1 MLETEWPIVP
11 AVSRTCSTTR
21 LITLR
26 LVLLDAV
33 LLRAAAGR
41 FAVAILREE
50 DRLLLRLLVLLRFF
64 PREEALRL
72 LAPRRDELRRLVPD
86 ERFLDEDFD
95 LPRDFE
101 PLREDDLFFA
111 AIRFLLVRTC
121 GGGKRRSVGND
132 VA

>member
-1 MLETEWPIVP
+1 MMLETEWPIEP

-26 LVLLDAV
+26 DAV
-33 LLRAAAGR
+33 LLRAAGR
-41 FAVAILREE
+41 FADAVLREA
-50 DRLLLRLLVLLRFF
+50 DRLLLRLLVLLRFLL
-64 PREEALRL
+64 ALR
-72 LAPRRDELRRLVPD
+72 RDALRRLEPD
-86 ERFLDEDFD
+86 ARFLDADFFF
-95 LPRDFE
+95 PRDFE

-121 GGGKRRSVGND
+121 GGGTRRSVGNG

>member
-1 MLETEWPIVP
+1 MMLETEWPIEP

-26 LVLLDAV
+26 LAA
-33 LLRAAAGR
+33 LLRAAGR
-41 FAVAILREE
+41 FADAVLREA

-64 PREEALRL
+64 PREEELRL
-72 LAPRRDELRRLVPD
+72 LARRDELRRLELD
-86 ERFLDEDFD
+86 ERFLDADFD

-121 GGGKRRSVGND
+121 GRGTRRSVGNG

>member
-1 MLETEWPIVP
+1 MLETEWPIEP

-26 LVLLDAV
+26 LALLDAV
-33 LLRAAAGR
+33 LLRAAGR
-41 FAVAILREE
+41 FADAVLREA

-64 PREEALRL
+64 PREEELRL
-72 LAPRRDELRRLVPD
+72 LARRRDELRRLELD
-86 ERFLDEDFD
+86 ERFLDADFD

-121 GGGKRRSVGND
+121 GGGTRRSVGNG

>member
-1 MLETEWPIVP
+1 MMLETEWPIEP

-26 LVLLDAV
+26 LAA
-33 LLRAAAGR
+33 LLRAAGR
-41 FAVAILREE
+41 FADAVLREA

-64 PREEALRL
+64 PREEELRL
-72 LAPRRDELRRLVPD
+72 LAPRHVELRRLQLD
-86 ERFLDEDFD
+86 ERFLDADFD

-121 GGGKRRSVGND
+121 GSGTRRSVGNG

>member
-1 MLETEWPIVP
+1 MMLETEWPIEP

-26 LVLLDAV
+26 VVLLAAV
-33 LLRAAAGR
+33 LLRAAGR
-41 FAVAILREE
+41 FAFLREA

-64 PREEALRL
+64 PREE
-72 LAPRRDELRRLVPD
+72 ELRRLEPD
-86 ERFLDEDFD
+86 ERFLDADFD

-121 GGGKRRSVGND
+121 GGGKRRSVGNG

>member
-1 MLETEWPIVP
+1 MMLETEWPIEP

-26 LVLLDAV
+26 PVLLDAV
-33 LLRAAAGR
+33 FLRAAGR
-41 FAVAILREE
+41 FADAVLREA
-50 DRLLLRLLVLLRFF
+50 DRLLLRLLVLLRF
-64 PREEALRL
+64 L
-72 LAPRRDELRRLVPD
+72 LAPRRDALRRLEPD
-86 ERFLDEDFD
+86 DRFLDEDFD

-121 GGGKRRSVGND
+121 GDGTRRSVGNG

>member
-1 MLETEWPIVP
+1 MMLETEWPIEP

-26 LVLLDAV
+26 LAA
-33 LLRAAAGR
+33 LLRAAGR
-41 FAVAILREE
+41 FADAVLREA

-64 PREEALRL
+64 PREEELRL
-72 LAPRRDELRRLVPD
+72 LARRDELRRLELD
-86 ERFLDEDFD
+86 ERFLDADFD

-121 GGGKRRSVGND
+121 GGGTRRSVGNG

>member
-1 MLETEWPIVP
+1 MMLETEWPIEP

-26 LVLLDAV
+26 LALLDAV
-33 LLRAAAGR
+33 LLRAAGR
-41 FAVAILREE
+41 FADAVLREA

-72 LAPRRDELRRLVPD
+72 LARRRDEPD
-86 ERFLDEDFD
+86 ERFLDADFF

-121 GGGKRRSVGND
+121 GGGTRRSVGNG

>member
-1 MLETEWPIVP
+1 MLETEWPIEP

-26 LVLLDAV
+26 LAV
-33 LLRAAAGR
+33 LLRAAGR
-41 FAVAILREE
+41 FADAVLREA
-50 DRLLLRLLVLLRFF
+50 DRLLLRLLALLRFF
-64 PREEALRL
+64 PREE
-72 LAPRRDELRRLVPD
+72 ELRRLEPD
-86 ERFLDEDFD
+86 ERFLDADFF

-121 GGGKRRSVGND
+121 GSGTRRSVGNG

>member
-1 MLETEWPIVP
+1 MMLETEWPIEP

-26 LVLLDAV
+26 LAA
-33 LLRAAAGR
+33 LLRAAGR
-41 FAVAILREE
+41 FADAVLREA

-64 PREEALRL
+64 PREEELRL
-72 LAPRRDELRRLVPD
+72 LARRDELRRLELD
-86 ERFLDEDFD
+86 ERFLDADFH

-121 GGGKRRSVGND
+121 GSGTRRSVGNG

>member
-1 MLETEWPIVP
+1 MMLETEWPIEP

-26 LVLLDAV
+26 LGV
-33 LLRAAAGR
+33 LLRAAGR
-41 FAVAILREE
+41 FADAVLREA

-64 PREEALRL
+64 PREEELRL
-72 LAPRRDELRRLVPD
+72 LARRRDELRRL
-86 ERFLDEDFD
+86 ERFLDADFD

-121 GGGKRRSVGND
+121 GGGKRRSVGNG

>member
-1 MLETEWPIVP
+1 MMLETEWPIEP

-26 LVLLDAV
+26 LAV
-33 LLRAAAGR
+33 LLRAAGR
-41 FAVAILREE
+41 FADAVLREA

-64 PREEALRL
+64 PREEELRL
-72 LAPRRDELRRLVPD
+72 LARRRDELRRL
-86 ERFLDEDFD
+86 ERFLDADFD

-121 GGGKRRSVGND
+121 GGGKRRSVGNG

>member
-1 MLETEWPIVP
+1 MMLETEWPIEP

-26 LVLLDAV
+26 LLDAV

-41 FAVAILREE
+41 FADAFLREE
-50 DRLLLRLLVLLRFF
+50 DRLLLRLFVLLRFF
-64 PREEALRL
+64 PREE
-72 LAPRRDELRRLVPD
+72 ELRRLEPD
-86 ERFLDEDFD
+86 ERFLDADFD

-121 GGGKRRSVGND
+121 GGGTRRSVGNG